1 MELKAYI
8 RPLIKWWWLLII
20 ATFVAMF
27 SSYLVTRQQPPIYQ
41 SRTTLVIGRAVYET
55 NPTGNELYLNQ
66 QLAAFYTDIAQREP
80 VRTATMEKLNLTF
93 LPEYVVNNP
102 TESQLIEILVS
113 DTDAVRA
120 QAVANELANQLINRT
135 PSSGNNAERQAFI
148 EEQLNQLEVKITET
162 QAEITKKQTE
172 LGDLFS
178 ARQISDTQNEINGL
192 EEKLSTLRSNYAT
205 LLSNTE
211 RGATNTLSVIEA
223 ANLPRQPIGPNR
235 LMLVVLSGAIAFV
248 IAGAAAYLLE
258 YLDDTLKSPDEITR
272 LLNLPVVGYI
282 SDLDKGV
289 DMRSYVVNQPRSAI
303 AEAFR
308 ALRTDL
314 EFSNVDKPI
323 KTIFVSSAGVG
334 TGKSTIAATLAI
346 IMAQGGKKVIL
357 LDADLRKPSVHQVM
371 GIPNQKGLTDVFRG
385 NLDIYNASVNWNEG
399 NLFVIPSGSV
409 PPNPSELLG
418 SKKMDQILDSL
429 ERIADVVIIDGPPFL
444 VTDATILSAKVDG
457 VLLVVRHGFT
467 RRQEAQSVIHQ
478 LQRSE
483 ARVLG
488 VVLNRIPRSGMDYFN
503 VYRYYQS
510 YYYHDQEEEQSVET
524 RNGKPR
530 FFNFLKRKPKPK
542 LESEEV
548 EEA

>member
-1 MELKAYI
+1 MELKTYF
-8 RPLIKWWWLLII
+8 RPLIKWWWLLVI
-20 ATFVAMF
+20 ATVVAML
-27 SSYLVTRQQPPIYQ
+27 SSYLVTMRQPPVFQ
-41 SRTTLVIGRAVYET
+41 SRTTLVMGRAVYET
-55 NPTGNELYLNQ
+55 NPSGNELYLNQ

-80 VRTATMEKLNLTF
+80 VRTATMEKLGLTF

-102 TESQLIEILVS
+102 TDSQIIEIIVS
-113 DTDAVRA
+113 DTDAARA

-135 PSSGNNAERQAFI
+135 PTSGDNAERLAFI
-148 EEQLNQLEVKITET
+148 EEQLNQLEIKITET

-178 ARQISDTQNEINGL
+178 ARQISDARNEINGL

-211 RGATNTLSVIEA
+211 KGATNRLSVIEA

-235 LMLVVLSGAIAFV
+235 LMLVLLSGAIAFV
-248 IAGAAAYLLE
+248 VACAAAYLLE
-258 YLDDTLKSPDEITR
+258 YLDDTLKSPEEVTR
-272 LLNLPVVGYI
+272 LLNMPVIGYI
-282 SDLDKGV
+282 SDLEKGV
-289 DMRSYVVNQPRSAI
+289 NMRSYVVDQPRSAI

-314 EFSNVDKPI
+314 EFSNVDRPL

-371 GIPNQKGLTDVFRG
+371 DIPNTKGLTDVFRG
-385 NLDIYNASVNWNEG
+385 NMDIYNASVNWNEG
-399 NLFVIPSGSV
+399 NLFVIPSGAV
-409 PPNPSELLG
+409 PPNPSELLN
-418 SKKMDQILDSL
+418 SKKMDQILDNL
-429 ERIADVVIIDGPPFL
+429 ERLADVVIIDGPPFV

-457 VLLVVRHGFT
+457 VLLVVRYGFT
-467 RRQEAQSVIHQ
+467 RRQEALSVLHQ

-483 ARVLG
+483 AKVLG
-488 VVLNRIPRSGMDYFN
+488 VVMNRIPRKGVDYYNIF
-503 VYRYYQS
+503 RYYQS
-510 YYYHDQEEEQSVET
+510 YYYHEEEDQYLET
-524 RNGKPR
+524 SNGKPKAK
-530 FFNFLKRKPKPK
+530 NILKRKPKTVLK
-542 LESEEV
+542 GEEID
-548 EEA
+548 